1 MLETRQLVQQPDG
14 EETMGSYGKFLTKR
28 CTSRHVS
35 ASARTGAVVLH
46 RVLLIV
52 FVVFALT
59 WVQGAWAGPPTDQL
73 RSGVERVIKILRDP
87 ELKGDAK
94 ANERTAAVNKVA
106 DEIFDFGETAK
117 RALGQHWAQRT
128 AAEREEFVRLFT
140 ALLQR
145 TYISKVDQYNSEMT
159 FQDDVV
165 DGNQA
170 IVRTTLLLG
179 KGSEM
184 SLDYRMHHPRDRWQ
198 VYDLSIDGTSLVAN
212 YRSQFNKI
220 VRTESYEG
228 LVARLKSREVGFAAP
243 AAGPSG
249 AKSAR

>member
-1 MLETRQLVQQPDG
+1 
-14 EETMGSYGKFLTKR
+14 MGPYGKFLTTR

-35 ASARTGAVVLH
+35 ASAWTGMVVLH
-46 RVLLIV
+46 TVLSIV
-52 FVVFALT
+52 IVLFVLT
-59 WVQGAWAGPPTDQL
+59 LVQGAWAGPPTDQL
-73 RSGVERVIKILRDP
+73 RDGVERVIKILRDP
-87 ELKGDAK
+87 ALKGAAK
-94 ANERTAAVNKVA
+94 ANERSAAVNKVA

-117 RALGQHWAQRT
+117 RSLGQHWAQRT
-128 AAEREEFVRLFT
+128 PAEREEFVRLFT

-159 FQDDVV
+159 FQDDAV

-170 IVRTTLLLG
+170 VVRTTLLLG

-228 LVARLKSREVGFAAP
+228 LVARLRSREVGFAAP

-249 AKSAR
+249 GKSAR